1 VPDPRFD
8 SLYGCPFDHFQTLSA
23 FFLPISS
30 SPHTRMNYQH
40 AWHLQNRTT
49 LRNLRRT
56 VASADRSARQLIC
69 LTEFTRTSCFE
80 ELKTETNRFNSD
92 TCLKL
97 LLVSRRKDSFKL
109 FLLHTVYV
117 SYYTAVIFNFCVF
130 MPFSLMFWIPFLQKS
145 WTSLRRIIRT
155 QVTWPLPVIW
165 FTSWGAESVIV
176 ATNTKWSQ

>member
-1 VPDPRFD
+1 MPDPRFEC
-8 SLYGCPFDHFQTLSA
+8 LYGCPFDHFSNSVRL
-23 FFLPISS
+23 FLPISS
-30 SPHTRMNYQH
+30 SPHTRINYQH
-40 AWHLQNRTT
+40 AWHLQNRTS

-56 VASADRSARQLIC
+56 VSSADQSARQLIC
-69 LTEFTRTSCFE
+69 LTEFTRTSYSE
-80 ELKTETNRFNSD
+80 ELKAETNRFNSD

-97 LLVSRRKDSFKL
+97 LLAARRKDSFKL
-109 FLLHTVYV
+109 FLLHTVYI
-117 SYYTAVIFNFCVF
+117 SYYIAVASNFCVF
-130 MPFSLMFWIPFLQKS
+130 MPFSLVFWIPFLQKS